1 MTKYLLKCLISS
13 SREFYAKKFFTGIY
27 RHSLTVSE
35 KTFLGSETAQL
46 SKLMAWDTGPTSIVN
61 KACRRYQLP
70 YSTVQNWMKKV
81 QRGQPIVNT
90 IGRPMSVDKI
100 AIQIKMEMTISQY
113 YQDVY
118 KERTSLVYP
127 DISMRTP
134 KYCATLLKKY
144 LHEEIKKAKGLASMN
159 NWERHPHSRFYAREG
174 TFQKVNFSRKTL
186 PPPKAAAQVT
196 ANHSQSNENGT
207 CIWNLGSLIKAT
219 ASNGQLIV
227 CRNGTK
233 CLMKHVQLK
242 EIKKT
247 KKNKKNKT
255 KKTKK
260 TGLARA
266 SLWMT
271 D

>member
-1 MTKYLLKCLISS
+1 MVYFGYSFENSFKEILELLQEDEDILQEYNDS
-13 SREFYAKKFFTGIY
+13 Y
-27 RHSLTVSE
+27 
-35 KTFLGSETAQL
+35 
-46 SKLMAWDTGPTSIVN
+46 
-61 KACRRYQLP
+61 
-70 YSTVQNWMKKV
+70 
-81 QRGQPIVNT
+81 
-90 IGRPMSVDKI
+90 
-100 AIQIKMEMTISQY
+100 IQIKMEMTISIT
-113 YQDVY
+113 
-118 KERTSLVYP
+118 KTSLVYP

-134 KYCATLLKKY
+134 KDCATLLKKY